1 MFLKICYNYLFY
13 RLKNSNTIKNKIK
26 LSTSSKLFFI
36 FYIIAIIGMYA
47 FFPYNSFFLYKI
59 STQTINHSSFIIRL
73 NIFQTNILE
82 IFNAYREYIFDNK
95 SIIQGMTPYEYIIK
109 KDNEMLK
116 SLTSDINGI
125 TKYIYDYVTFD
136 EELMLII
143 TKELCT
149 YYITDYFNSTEHCKT
164 EFGSILNYDFNVI
177 VSNFLQR
184 IRYTKNI
191 IKYKF
196 EKEYIIGDL
205 TLYEVE
211 KWSKW
216 NNTYFGEEY
225 IDKGDKLM
233 SFKLDLFNNETLHS
247 EMNLIFLNIFLPYI
261 DENRK
266 GITVRLNIDG
276 QKKYFLFYF
285 LIYIILLIFIYIIFL
300 IPMLIYIKEF
310 IYKTKNMLLL
320 VPISILVS
328 QKNIK
333 SLLN

>member
-1 MFLKICYNYLFY
+1 M
-13 RLKNSNTIKNKIK
+13 
-26 LSTSSKLFFI
+26 
-36 FYIIAIIGMYA
+36 
-47 FFPYNSFFLYKI
+47 
-59 STQTINHSSFIIRL
+59 
-73 NIFQTNILE
+73 
-82 IFNAYREYIFDNK
+82 EY
-95 SIIQGMTPYEYIIK
+95 
-109 KDNEMLK
+109 
-116 SLTSDINGI
+116 
-125 TKYIYDYVTFD
+125 
-136 EELMLII
+136 
-143 TKELCT
+143 
-149 YYITDYFNSTEHCKT
+149 
-164 EFGSILNYDFNVI
+164 
-177 VSNFLQR
+177 
-184 IRYTKNI
+184 
-191 IKYKF
+191 
-196 EKEYIIGDL
+196 
-205 TLYEVE
+205 
-211 KWSKW
+211 
-216 NNTYFGEEY
+216 TYFGEEY

-285 LIYIILLIFIYIIFL
+285 LIYIILLIFIYILFL